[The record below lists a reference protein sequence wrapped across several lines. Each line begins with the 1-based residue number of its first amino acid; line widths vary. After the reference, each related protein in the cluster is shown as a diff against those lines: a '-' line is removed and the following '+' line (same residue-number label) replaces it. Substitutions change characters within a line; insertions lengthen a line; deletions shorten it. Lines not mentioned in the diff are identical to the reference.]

1 MLTLKKGRVSKVR
14 YLIKYTKDSEIKFIA
29 HLDLMRTLQKIIK
42 RSELPIEYSK
52 GFNPHMTVSIAQPL
66 SVGVHSRGEYMD
78 VVLNE
83 ELEEEFI
90 RTKMNENTP
99 RGIKILDVVKVIPV
113 EGKKQS
119 QAMAIIDAA
128 KYTIK
133 LKCTNEEEVRKTLQD
148 ICKSPEWNIVKKT
161 KSGEKM
167 VNIKPLIHEFEYE
180 VSSCEVEGLE
190 LIITVLIACGCREN
204 LSAALIADYM
214 KENIES
220 INKDAFVN
228 IAREEMYAYKD
239 EKLVT
244 LSQFFK

>member
-1 MLTLKKGRVSKVR
+1 MLILKKGRVSTVR

-29 HLDLMRTLQKIIK
+29 HLDLMRTLHKIVK

-52 GFNPHMTVSIAQPL
+52 GFNPHMAVSIAQPL
-66 SVGVHSRGEYMD
+66 SVGGHSRGEYMD
-78 VVLNE
+78 VVLTE
-83 ELEEEFI
+83 DLEEKSI
-90 RTKMNENTP
+90 MDKMNENTP

-119 QAMAIIDAA
+119 QAMALIDAA

-133 LKCTNEEEVRKTLQD
+133 LRCTEIEEVKKILQSLCESD
-148 ICKSPEWNIVKKT
+148 EWNIIKKS

-167 VNIKPLIHEFEYE
+167 VNIKPLVHKFEYE
-180 VSSCEVEGLE
+180 VDSSVLS
-190 LIITVLIACGCREN
+190 ISALIACGSRQN
-204 LSAALIADYM
+204 LSAQLVADYM

-220 INKDAFVN
+220 INKEAFVD

-239 EKLVT
+239 DKLVT
-244 LSQFFK
+244 LSEFFKN

>member
-1 MLTLKKGRVSKVR
+1 MLTLKKGRVSIVR

-29 HLDLMRTLQKIIK
+29 HLDLMRTIQKVIK
-42 RSELPIEYSK
+42 RSDLPIEYSK
-52 GFNPHMTVSIAQPL
+52 GYHPHMAVSIAQPL

-78 VVLNE
+78 VVLNT
-83 ELEEEFI
+83 ELEEKFI
-90 RTKMNENTP
+90 VDKMNKNTP

-133 LKCTNEEEVRKTLQD
+133 LKCTEVEETKKILQSLCGNE
-148 ICKSPEWNIVKKT
+148 EWNIIKKS

-167 VNIKPLIHEFEYE
+167 VNIKPLVHKFEYE
-180 VSSCEVEGLE
+180 MDGSVLSIS
-190 LIITVLIACGCREN
+190 TLIACGSREN
-204 LSAALIADYM
+204 LSASLVADYM

-220 INKDAFVN
+220 INKEAFVD
-228 IAREEMYAYKD
+228 IVREEMYAYKD

-244 LSQFFK
+244 LSEFFKN

>member
-42 RSELPIEYSK
+42 RSGLPVEYSK
-52 GFNPHMTVSIAQPL
+52 GFNPHMAVSIAQPL
-66 SVGVHSRGEYMD
+66 SVGVHSSGEYMD

-83 ELEEEFI
+83 ELDEEYI
-90 RTKMNENTP
+90 RTKMSEKTP
-99 RGIKILDVVKVIPV
+99 RGIKILDVVKVIHV

-133 LKCTNEEEVRKTLQD
+133 LKCTNEEEVKETLQN
-148 ICKSPEWNIVKKT
+148 ICTSPEWNIVKKS

-167 VNIKPLIHEFEYE
+167 VNIKTLIHEFDYE
-180 VSSCEVEGLE
+180 VSNCELK
-190 LIITVLIACGCREN
+190 ITVLIACGSRAN
-204 LSAALIADYM
+204 LSAGLVADYM
-214 KENIES
+214 KENIEFT
-220 INKDAFVN
+220 NKEAFVN